1 LSLQPLKISRKQ
13 KKIQVKGNKK
23 LANKMLQTNKLT
35 RPFIQILTKKNRKK
49 ENKPGFLMAL
59 HEKGKDPCFGQVSRD
74 KKWNFFGHF

>member
-1 LSLQPLKISRKQ
+1 
-13 KKIQVKGNKK
+13 
-23 LANKMLQTNKLT
+23 MLQTNKLT